1 MPVAEAVTARA
12 TLAKQLSA
20 YAFFNPP
27 GLYTRWVWGSFFH
40 LETPMDTLDLFEIDT
55 NAGSTTSTV
64 TLVKEEPMDRAI
76 RLISDLFDKRHV
88 TVCA

>member
-1 MPVAEAVTARA
+1 MGV
-12 TLAKQLSA
+12 
-20 YAFFNPP
+20 
-27 GLYTRWVWGSFFH
+27 GLLFH

-64 TLVKEEPMDRAI
+64 TFVKEEPVDRAI
-76 RLISDLFDKRHV
+76 RLISEVFDKRHV